1 MKRGYDNSKRQRQ
14 AELTRQRILDALIDQ
29 LGRGLEDFSIAEVA
43 EAADVSL
50 QTVYHYFPNRDAQIE
65 AVTAL
70 LEERLTR
77 NEPGPQTVADLPAV
91 AERIIRQA
99 AAQLPEVRA
108 QTVSGIAREVRAR
121 RRRQRERAIEKAIA
135 ASCPKDAARLVAAAV
150 SVLISAEFAIGL
162 ADRFG
167 LAGEDLICTFTWM
180 ARVVAEA
187 IARGDLPVPDEAK
200 P

>member
-1 MKRGYDNSKRQRQ
+1 M
-14 AELTRQRILDALIDQ
+14 
-29 LGRGLEDFSIAEVA
+29 
-43 EAADVSL
+43 SL

-77 NEPGPQTVADLPAV
+77 NEPGPRTVADLPAV

-108 QTVSGIAREVRAR
+108 QTASGIAREVRAR

-135 ASCPKDAARLVAAAV
+135 ASCPKDATRLVVAAV

-167 LAGEDLICTFTWM
+167 LAGEDLIGTFTWM
-180 ARVVAEA
+180 ASVAAEA

-200 P
+200 R